1 MLNYNTSIKQD
12 KTYSDLEIKEIKPIM
27 KLIIRGKTKDFITA
41 IGKNLNMILPI
52 EANTSTSGQ
61 TLTALWLSPDEWML
75 VSNETISEKTNT
87 YEVEDN
93 LINNIS
99 KVNLGAITDVSD
111 QFVMINIK
119 GSKVF
124 DLFATGSPF
133 NFNEF
138 KNKKGSVVQTIL
150 SHIDVII
157 YLTEINSVNLFV
169 RRSFSEHLNS
179 WLNDSASRL

>member
-1 MLNYNTSIKQD
+1 MLNYNTSIKEN
-12 KTYSDLEIKEIKPIM
+12 KSYSNLEMKEIKPIM
-27 KLIIRGKTKDFITA
+27 KLIIKGKTREFISA
-41 IGKNLNMILPI
+41 IGKNLNMLLPT
-52 EANTSTSGQ
+52 EANTSTSGE
-61 TLTALWLSPDEWML
+61 TLTAFWLSPDEWML
-75 VSNETISEKTNT
+75 ISNETVNKDNNT
-87 YEVEDN
+87 YEVEGG
-93 LINNIS
+93 LITNIS
-99 KVNLGAITDVSD
+99 KTNLGAITDVSD

-157 YLTEINSVNLFV
+157 HHNDMNEVNLLV
-169 RRSFSEHLNS
+169 RRSFSEHLYS

>member
-1 MLNYNTSIKQD
+1 MLNYNTSIKED
-12 KTYSDLEIKEIKPIM
+12 KSYSDLEMKEIKPIM
-27 KLIIRGKTKDFITA
+27 KLIIRGKTREFISA
-41 IGKNLNMILPI
+41 IGKNLNLLLPT
-52 EANTSTSGQ
+52 EANTSTSSE
-61 TLTALWLSPDEWML
+61 TLTAFWLSPDEWML
-75 VSNETISEKTNT
+75 VSNETISEDTNT

-99 KVNLGAITDVSD
+99 KTNLGAITDVSD

-124 DLFATGSPF
+124 DLFATGSPY

-138 KNKKGSVVQTIL
+138 KGKKNSVVQTIL

-157 YLTEINSVNLFV
+157 HHKEINEVNLLV
-169 RRSFSEHLNS
+169 RRSFSQHLHS
-179 WLNDSASRL
+179 WLTDSASRL

>member
-1 MLNYNTSIKQD
+1 MLNYNTSIKED
-12 KTYSDLEIKEIKPIM
+12 KSYSDLEMKEIKPIM
-27 KLIIRGKTKDFITA
+27 KLIIRGKTKEFIST
-41 IGKNLNMILPI
+41 IGKNLNILLPT
-52 EANTSTSGQ
+52 EANTSTSNE
-61 TLTALWLSPDEWML
+61 TLTAFWLSPDEWML
-75 VSNETISEKTNT
+75 ISNEAVSEDTNT
-87 YEVEDN
+87 YVVEDN

-99 KVNLGAITDVSD
+99 KVNLGAVTDVSD

-138 KNKKGSVVQTIL
+138 KTKKGGVVQTIL
-150 SHIDVII
+150 SHTDVII
-157 YLTEINSVNLFV
+157 HLTEINEVNLLV
-169 RRSFSEHLNS
+169 RRSFSEHLYS

>member
-1 MLNYNTSIKQD
+1 MLNYNTSIKED
-12 KTYSDLEIKEIKPIM
+12 KSYQDLEMKEIKPIM
-27 KLIIRGKTKDFITA
+27 KLIIRGKAKNFITA
-41 IGKNLNMILPI
+41 IGKNLNMILPT
-52 EANTSTSGQ
+52 EANTSTSGDA
-61 TLTALWLSPDEWML
+61 LTALWLSPDEWML
-75 VSNETISEKTNT
+75 VSNKSVEEDTNT

-93 LINNIS
+93 LIKDIS
-99 KVNLGAITDVSD
+99 KVNLGAVTDVSD

-119 GSKVF
+119 GNKVF

-157 YLTEINSVNLFV
+157 YHTEINEVNLLV
-169 RRSFSEHLNS
+169 RRSFSEHLHS
-179 WLNDSASRL
+179 WMNDSASRL

>member
-1 MLNYNTSIKQD
+1 MLNYNTSIKED
-12 KTYSDLEIKEIKPIM
+12 KSYADLEMKEIKPVM
-27 KLIIRGKTKDFITA
+27 KLIIRGKTKNFITA
-41 IGKNLNMILPI
+41 IGKNLNMILPT
-52 EANTSTSGQ
+52 EANTSTSGE

-75 VSNETISEKTNT
+75 VSNKKVSEDTNT
-87 YEVEDN
+87 YVIEDN

-99 KVNLGAITDVSD
+99 KAKLGAIIDVSD

-119 GSKVF
+119 GNKVF

-138 KNKKGSVVQTIL
+138 MNKKGSVVQTIL

-157 YLTEINSVNLFV
+157 HLTEINDVNLCV
-169 RRSFSEHLNS
+169 RRSFSQHLYS
-179 WLNDSASRL
+179 WMSDSASRL

>member
-1 MLNYNTSIKQD
+1 MLNYNTSIKED
-12 KTYSDLEIKEIKPIM
+12 KSYTDLKMKEIKPIM
-27 KLIIRGKTKDFITA
+27 KLIIRGKTKEFISA
-41 IGKNLNMILPI
+41 IGKNLSMLLPT
-52 EANTSTSGQ
+52 EANTSTSGE
-61 TLTALWLSPDEWML
+61 TLTAFWLSPDEWML
-75 VSNETISEKTNT
+75 VSNEAVNQDTNI
-87 YEVEDN
+87 YKIEDN
-93 LINNIS
+93 LINSIS
-99 KVNLGAITDVSD
+99 KTNLGAVTDVSD

-133 NFNEF
+133 DFNQF

-157 YLTEINSVNLFV
+157 HLTEINEVNLLV
-169 RRSFSEHLNS
+169 RRSFSQHLSS

>member
-12 KTYSDLEIKEIKPIM
+12 KIYSDLEIKEIKPIM
-27 KLIIRGKTKDFITA
+27 KLIIRGKIKDFITT
-41 IGKNLNMILPI
+41 IGKNLNMILPT
-52 EANTSTSGQ
+52 EANTSTSSEA
-61 TLTALWLSPDEWML
+61 LTALWLGPDEWML
-75 VSNETISEKTNT
+75 VSNKAISEDANT
-87 YEVEDN
+87 YKVEDN

-99 KVNLGAITDVSD
+99 KVNLGAVTDVSD

-124 DLFATGSPF
+124 NLFATGSPF

-157 YLTEINSVNLFV
+157 HLTEINEVNLFV
-169 RRSFSEHLNS
+169 RRSFSQHLHS
-179 WLNDSASRL
+179 WMSDSASRL

>member
-1 MLNYNTSIKQD
+1 MLNYNTPIKED
-12 KTYSDLEIKEIKPIM
+12 KSYSDLEMKEIKPIM
-27 KLIIRGKTKDFITA
+27 KLIIRGKGKEFISV
-41 IGKNLNMILPI
+41 IGKNLNMILPT
-52 EANTSTSGQ
+52 EANTSTSGE

-75 VSNETISEKTNT
+75 VSNKAVSEDTNT
-87 YEVEDN
+87 YEVENN

-99 KVNLGAITDVSD
+99 KVKLGAVTDVSD

-119 GSKVF
+119 GNKVF

-138 KNKKGSVVQTIL
+138 KNKKGSVVQTLL

-157 YLTEINSVNLFV
+157 HLKKINEVNLLV
-169 RRSFSEHLNS
+169 RRSFSEHLYS
-179 WLNDSASRL
+179 WINDSASRL

>member
-1 MLNYNTSIKQD
+1 MLNYNTSIKKD
-12 KTYSDLEIKEIKPIM
+12 KSYVDLEVNEIKPVM
-27 KLIIRGKTKDFITA
+27 KLIIRGKTKNFITA
-41 IGKNLNMILPI
+41 IGKNLNMILPT
-52 EANTSTSGQ
+52 EANTSTSGEA
-61 TLTALWLSPDEWML
+61 LTALWLSPDEWML
-75 VSNETISEKTNT
+75 VSNKTVSETSNT

-99 KVNLGAITDVSD
+99 KVNLGAVTDVSD

-119 GSKVF
+119 GNKVF

-138 KNKKGSVVQTIL
+138 KDKKGSVVQTIL

-157 YLTEINSVNLFV
+157 HLTEINEVNLLV
-169 RRSFSEHLNS
+169 RRSFSEHLYS
-179 WLNDSASRL
+179 WINDSASRL

>member
-1 MLNYNTSIKQD
+1 MLNYKTSIKED
-12 KTYSDLEIKEIKPIM
+12 KSYTDLEMKEIKPIM
-27 KLIIRGKTKDFITA
+27 KLIIRGKSKEFIST
-41 IGKNLNMILPI
+41 IGKNLSMLLPT
-52 EANTSTSGQ
+52 EANTSTSGEA
-61 TLTALWLSPDEWML
+61 LTAFWLSPDEWML
-75 VSNETISEKTNT
+75 VSNETVNQDTNI
-87 YEVEDN
+87 YKIEDN
-93 LINNIS
+93 LINSIS
-99 KVNLGAITDVSD
+99 KTNLGAVTDVSD

-157 YLTEINSVNLFV
+157 HLTEINEVNLLV
-169 RRSFSEHLNS
+169 RRSFSEHLYS
-179 WLNDSASRL
+179 WLSDSASRL

>member
-1 MLNYNTSIKQD
+1 MLSYKTSIKED
-12 KTYSDLEIKEIKPIM
+12 KSYSDLEMKEIKPIM

-41 IGKNLNMILPI
+41 IGKNLNMILPT
-52 EANTSTSGQ
+52 EANTSTSGE

-75 VSNETISEKTNT
+75 ISNKTISEDTNT

-99 KVNLGAITDVSD
+99 KTKLGAITDVSD

-124 DLFATGSPF
+124 DLLETGSPF

-138 KNKKGSVVQTIL
+138 KSKKGSVVQTIL

-157 YLTEINSVNLFV
+157 HLTEINNVNLLV
-169 RRSFSEHLNS
+169 RRSFSEHLHS

>member
-12 KTYSDLEIKEIKPIM
+12 KIYSDLEMREIKPIM
-27 KLIIRGKTKDFITA
+27 KLIIRGKTKDFITT
-41 IGKNLNMILPI
+41 IGKNLNMLLPT
-52 EANTSTSGQ
+52 EANTSTSGE

-75 VSNETISEKTNT
+75 VSNETVSADINT
-87 YEVEDN
+87 YQIEDD

-99 KVNLGAITDVSD
+99 KVNLGAVTDVSD
-111 QFVMINIK
+111 RFVMINIK

-124 DLFATGSPF
+124 DLFAAGSPF

-157 YLTEINSVNLFV
+157 HLTEINEVNLLV
-169 RRSFSEHLNS
+169 RRSFSEHLHS